1 MRFLLV
7 WVLLSHRLVAF
18 SHILLLLCLPSSLSP
33 SLSLPLLHRDLPR
46 RQPLLGAQAPL
57 LLHPSWHLFCCRRL
71 GLSLFP
77 RLYRG
82 GCCCSCFLSSKRR
95 RDLPPLLLP
104 YPHGW
109 VCWYVMGLLLSSL
122 PPSPFS
128 VGQTTATFWL
138 KLTPLPLSLPPRIGT
153 MAVGLISALSCFE
166 VAPGILKSLAEDRSI
181 HWLSS
186 LDLGRVYSFAY
197 RDGVPVRAILL
208 TSLLVLPFFFVP
220 NIDLVARCAAVCF
233 LTMVRFCPS
242 FPPSLPPPLPPSF
255 LTHS

>member
-7 WVLLSHRLVAF
+7 WVLLSHCLVAF
-18 SHILLLLCLPSSLSP
+18 SHILLLLFLPPSISP

-57 LLHPSWHLFCCRRL
+57 SLHPSWHLFCCRRL

-95 RDLPPLLLP
+95 RDLPSLLLP

-122 PPSPFS
+122 PTYLITVCRHEINALHLWWLVHCGVSCQHLSFDHRRNS
-128 VGQTTATFWL
+128 SRIVVQLVSLERKEQRFGVVETAGL
-138 KLTPLPLSLPPRIGT
+138 KEG
-153 MAVGLISALSCFE
+153 
-166 VAPGILKSLAEDRSI
+166 
-181 HWLSS
+181 
-186 LDLGRVYSFAY
+186 GRK
-197 RDGVPVRAILL
+197 GGGKG
-208 TSLLVLPFFFVP
+208 
-220 NIDLVARCAAVCF
+220 
-233 LTMVRFCPS
+233 
-242 FPPSLPPPLPPSF
+242 
-255 LTHS
+255 